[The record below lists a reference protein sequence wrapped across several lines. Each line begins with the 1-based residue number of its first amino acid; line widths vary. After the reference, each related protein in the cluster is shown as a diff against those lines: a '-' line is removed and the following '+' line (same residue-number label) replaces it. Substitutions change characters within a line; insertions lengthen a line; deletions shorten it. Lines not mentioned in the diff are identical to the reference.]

1 MNKRTIHILI
11 FALITLA
18 TLPAPVFAIDIG
30 GEVGNLLAQLGAL
43 FFGFFA
49 LIFQKSIT
57 FLVFEI
63 GQNMTGQLRF
73 VVNTT
78 WAIVRDLC
86 NLVFIF
92 LFLYVGVRLVLTVE
106 TVDRARTVLVKIIV
120 AALLVNF
127 SLFFAKAIID
137 IAAVAVYGLFQDASG
152 EADVAAAVAASL
164 GLHTWFG
171 ATAQQLPLMSFT
183 KGVMMMIF
191 FLVAA
196 LSFLTASVVLFK
208 RY

>member
-63 GQNMTGQLRF
+63 GQNMTGQLGF

-106 TVDRARTVLVKIIV
+106 TVDRARATLVNILF

-137 IAAVAVYGLFQDASG
+137 IANVAAVAVYGLFGKAGEVDIAAS
-152 EADVAAAVAASL
+152 VAGSL
-164 GLHTWFG
+164 GLQSWVLNVT
-171 ATAQQLPLMSFT
+171 PDS
-183 KGVMMMIF
+183 
-191 FLVAA
+191 
-196 LSFLTASVVLFK
+196 LTQMDFSK
-208 RY
+208 